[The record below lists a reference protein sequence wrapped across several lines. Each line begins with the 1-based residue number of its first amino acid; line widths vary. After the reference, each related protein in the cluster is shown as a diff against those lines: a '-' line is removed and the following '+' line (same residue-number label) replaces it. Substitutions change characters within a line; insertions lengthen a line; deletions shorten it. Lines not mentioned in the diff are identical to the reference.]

1 MEISCKDVFR
11 SIDNNVLQ
19 IGDSEILKVLLHK
32 RKFLDKTSNANILN
46 VTMSFYFKTIILA
59 LLNILLS
66 ILLLNFI
73 NNQQGHVSYNMGEI
87 KQSRFT
93 STYQSLRAFEGH
105 RLHYQVHIKTNLK
118 QFARID

>member
-1 MEISCKDVFR
+1 MEITCKDVFR
-11 SIDNNVLQ
+11 GIDNNVLQ
-19 IGDSEILKVLLHK
+19 IADSEILKVLLHK

-73 NNQQGHVSYNMGEI
+73 NNRQCHVS
-87 KQSRFT
+87 
-93 STYQSLRAFEGH
+93 
-105 RLHYQVHIKTNLK
+105 
-118 QFARID
+118 